1 MRKAVNRD
9 YFRQIQ
15 KTPRRFFAI
24 LLIVAL
30 GVAFFSGVRAAS
42 PDMRLTVDKYFDEYH
57 AADLRLLSTAGFDED
72 DLAALRAAAGEETVV
87 NPLYTADGF
96 VQSGDNRL
104 LVHFRSLDIQAAAEG
119 REDAL
124 ELPVL
129 MEGRLP
135 AAADECLADER
146 LLESGSLQLGDVL
159 RVDIKDDPD
168 MEEAL
173 SRLEYTIV
181 GSIRSTSYISLQ
193 RGSSAKGDG
202 SLDGYIL
209 LPEENFTLSVHT
221 EALLR
226 DGRAAGLSRFTEDYD
241 QIIDALTHRLD
252 ETAEQRAP
260 LRLSAM
266 RKEADD
272 KLAEAEAQLSDGER
286 ELLEAEDKLADGWAA
301 LEEGQR
307 ELDNQQRK
315 YDREITAAEDKL
327 AAAKRDLEAA
337 EKELAE
343 KSAQLDAGQKELEE
357 NKAALDAAGAQLAD
371 GKAAL
376 DELAGQ
382 IAALRAALAQLPPDS
397 QQYAETAAQ
406 LGMLE
411 PVYTEKLAQWEAG
424 SAAYAENQAAWQSGF
439 NELEAGRAALA
450 AGRKQ
455 LENGQKE
462 YASGAAALRSSK
474 ADGAAQLAEARD
486 KLADSRRELE
496 EAQAEYD
503 AESPEAKEKLADA
516 RKELDDARKKRDSLK
531 EPQWIALDLDK
542 NEGFAGYA
550 QDADRIAAIGL
561 VFPLIFFLV
570 AALVSLTNMTRMV
583 EDDREL
589 IGLYKAL
596 GYGRWAIAAKYL
608 LYSGL
613 AATAGTVI
621 GLLVGQKLFP
631 WIICDAYGI
640 LYRLPPASM
649 PYNLEYSLWAAAG
662 ALLCSV
668 LPAFLVCQ
676 TELFSSP
683 ASLMRPRAPKE
694 GKRILLERIPLIWKH
709 LNFSKKVTCRNIF
722 RYKKRLLMTVVG
734 IAGCTALIFTGFG
747 LRDSIQSIVV
757 KQYDEIQ
764 KFDMQVGLDQ
774 DGDPASLA
782 AADAILSQETGRHM
796 YFLQKSVDVMNDAG
810 MKSATLLV
818 PSDLSRF
825 GEFIDLRTRKGHI
838 PLTLSEDGVV
848 ISEKL
853 SSLLKVKT
861 GDTIRLKDAD
871 NQALECRVA
880 GIAENYAMHY
890 VYMSDAFYRQLTGEA
905 PARNAALC
913 QLEDTSAEAEAALS
927 ARLLAEEAVTS
938 TSFNTSLRQNFSDMI
953 SSMDVVVVVLILSA
967 AALAFIVLFSLTTIN
982 IDERRRELATLKV
995 LGFYNGETSMYIYR
1009 ENIILTILG
1018 ILAGLLLGAAL
1029 LAFVIT
1035 TVEVDMVMF
1044 SRSVRWFNYLIAA
1057 AMTALFALLV
1067 NLLMTTVIKKI
1078 NMVES
1083 MKSVE

>member
-1 MRKAVNRD
+1 MKRAVTRD
-9 YFRQIQ
+9 YFRQIRR
-15 KTPRRFFAI
+15 TPRRFFAI

-42 PDMRLTVDKYFDEYH
+42 PDMRLTVDQYFDEYH
-57 AADLRLLSTAGFDED
+57 AADLRLLSTAGFDQA
-72 DLAALRAAAGEETVV
+72 DLAALRAAAGEGTVI
-87 NPLYTADGF
+87 NPFYTSDGF
-96 VQSGDNRL
+96 VQDGDNRL
-104 LVHFRSLDIQAAAEG
+104 LVHFRSLDIEAAARNPEN
-119 REDAL
+119 AL

-135 AAADECLADER
+135 ETAGECLADER
-146 LLESGSLQLGDVL
+146 LLELGHMQIGDTLQIDV
-159 RVDIKDDPD
+159 KDDPD
-168 MEEAL
+168 ISEVL

-181 GSIRSTSYISLQ
+181 GSVRSTQYISLQ

-202 SLDGYIL
+202 SLDGFVL
-209 LPEENFTLSVHT
+209 LPEENFTLSVRT
-221 EALLR
+221 EVLLR
-226 DGRAAGLSRFTEDYD
+226 DGDAAGLSRFTDTYD
-241 QIIDALTHRLD
+241 EVIANLTDRLD
-252 ETAEQRAP
+252 ETAQQRAP
-260 LRLSAM
+260 LRLAAM
-266 RKEADD
+266 LKEADE
-272 KLAEAEAQLSDGER
+272 KLAEAEAELSDGER
-286 ELLEAEDKLADGWAA
+286 ELLDAEEKLADGWKA
-301 LEEGQR
+301 LADGQE
-307 ELDNQQRK
+307 ELDSQQRK
-315 YDREITAAEDKL
+315 YDKEIASAEKKL
-327 AAAKRDLEAA
+327 ADAKKNLDAA
-337 EKELAE
+337 EKELE
-343 KSAQLDAGQKELEE
+343 ERSAQVAEGQKQLDEG
-357 NKAALDAAGAQLAD
+357 KVALDAAGAQLAA
-371 GKAAL
+371 GRTAL

-382 IAALRAALAQLPPDS
+382 VDILRAALAQLPPDS
-397 QQYAETAAQ
+397 QQYAELTAQ
-406 LGMLE
+406 LAMLE
-411 PVYTEKLAQWEAG
+411 PVYTEKQAEWEAG
-424 SAAYAENQAAWQSGF
+424 SAAYAENLAVWQSSAD
-439 NELEAGRAALA
+439 ELEAGKASLLT
-450 AGRKQ
+450 GKEQ
-455 LENGQKE
+455 LESGRAE
-462 YASGAAALRSSK
+462 YGSGLAALRRSK
-474 ADGAAQLAEARD
+474 ADGAAQLAEAKR

-503 AESPEAKEKLADA
+503 AESSEAKEKLADA
-516 RKELDDARKKRDSLK
+516 RRELADAKQKRDSLK

-550 QDADRIAAIGL
+550 QDTDRIAAIGL

-621 GLLVGQKLFP
+621 GLLIGQKLFP

-640 LYRLPPASM
+640 LYRLPAASM
-649 PYNLEYSLWAAAG
+649 PYNLQYSVWAAAG

-694 GKRILLERIPLIWKH
+694 GKRIFLEHIPLVWKH

-764 KFDMQVGLDQ
+764 KYDMQVGLDEKA
-774 DGDPASLA
+774 DAASLS
-782 AADAILSQETGRHM
+782 AADAILSEETDRHM
-796 YFLQKSVDVMNDAG
+796 YFLQKSVDVMNNAG

-825 GEFIDLRTRKGHI
+825 GEFVDLRTRKGHK
-838 PLTLSEDGVV
+838 PLALSEDGVV

-871 NQALECRVA
+871 NQVLECRVA
-880 GIAENYAMHY
+880 GIAENYALHY
-890 VYMSDAFYRQLTGEA
+890 VYMSDALYTALSGEA

-913 QLEDTSAEAEAALS
+913 QLRDSSQTAEDALS
-927 ARLLAEEAVTS
+927 SRLLAEDSVTS

-967 AALAFIVLFSLTTIN
+967 AALACIVLFSLTTIN

-995 LGFYNGETSMYIYR
+995 LGFHNGETAMYIYR

-1018 ILAGLLLGAAL
+1018 ILAGLVLGAML
-1029 LAFVIT
+1029 LMFVIT

-1044 SRSVRWFNYLIAA
+1044 SRSVRWYNYLIAA
-1057 AMTALFALLV
+1057 AMTALFAVLV